1 MNAMNI
7 SQKQFREMMEQG
19 QILLV
24 DYWAPWCSYCKR
36 IGPAYDWIA
45 EAYKDQLAVV
55 KINIDEEEDLARE
68 EKIDVIPTLVIY
80 RGGMALSSVVAPGSM
95 AEIDAF
101 IKRTLSK

>member
-1 MNAMNI
+1 MNI

-19 QILLV
+19 KLLLV

-36 IGPAYDWIA
+36 IGPAYDRIA

-80 RGGMALSSVVAPGSM
+80 RGGMALSSIVAPGSM